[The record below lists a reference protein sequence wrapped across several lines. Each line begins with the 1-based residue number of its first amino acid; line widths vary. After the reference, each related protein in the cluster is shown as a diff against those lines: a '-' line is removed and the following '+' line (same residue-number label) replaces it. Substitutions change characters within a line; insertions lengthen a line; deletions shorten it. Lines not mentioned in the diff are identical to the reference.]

1 MIRVTTNGTLR
12 GYKSSLTRSSNT
24 LNASRNKVLSQSNYN
39 SYAEDPAAAT
49 QAFRLRRSFSRTNAQ
64 LESTTALNK
73 KFSSA
78 CDALS
83 SIKGKLADEQAKVS
97 ALAGL
102 NDPTASG
109 RQPLGEVLK
118 GAAESIVQTLN
129 AQYGSAFIF
138 GGKDSLGDA
147 PFQLNGS
154 TLTYR
159 GVRVDAAAGTPD
171 GDKLEA
177 MNQET
182 SYVDIGSGLSEDA
195 NGELISSSAFN
206 GALSGID
213 FVGYGVDDDGD
224 PKNMVSVI
232 MKLSDIFKRCDPDT
246 GEWASVQD
254 REDANRLTGKL
265 KSGIDDITSKWT
277 SLDGRTSYLST
288 TEERL
293 EQTASELNE
302 QILGIEQVDLASA
315 ITDFSWAQYCYNAA
329 LKVGNSILSQSLIDY
344 MS

>member
-1 MIRVTTNGTLR
+1 M
-12 GYKSSLTRSSNT
+12 
-24 LNASRNKVLSQSNYN
+24 
-39 SYAEDPAAAT
+39 P
-49 QAFRLRRSFSRTNAQ
+49 
-64 LESTTALNK
+64 
-73 KFSSA
+73 
-78 CDALS
+78 
-83 SIKGKLADEQAKVS
+83 
-97 ALAGL
+97 
-102 NDPTASG
+102 
-109 RQPLGEVLK
+109 
-118 GAAESIVQTLN
+118 
-129 AQYGSAFIF
+129 
-138 GGKDSLGDA
+138 
-147 PFQLNGS
+147 
-154 TLTYR
+154 
-159 GVRVDAAAGTPD
+159 VDAAAGTAD

-246 GEWASVQD
+246 GEWASAQD

-288 TEERL
+288 TEDRL